1 MSMWRILVAAV
12 ASAQATVAPGH
23 FLFMP
28 TAYSQTSVWGSV
40 SVLVQRGLGADGTA
54 SVAVS
59 SRDGSALQSI
69 HYIPIVNQTL
79 GWSDGDSNP
88 VEVQVRFAATPT
100 NQDVTFF
107 LDLHDA
113 TTSIYMP
120 QATAEITIR
129 ATNVYPGDI
138 TFSANSTSFTIPPTW
153 NPQTPYPLSI
163 PVHRL
168 HGAFGHVQV
177 PYDVVVTATST
188 ATAGEDFNF
197 VKGLPFARF
206 MSWSDSDH
214 GPKYIDLL
222 WLNQAPYRQDLTFTL
237 QLFAPTGQALLGT
250 ISTVDITVQ
259 GNHLGVPAGVL
270 QLNAPCF
277 PSCAADVYSVQ
288 AGSAVRIYVA
298 RQEGTVGAIAVS
310 YLCVSLIPG
319 QPQTGTL
326 TWADG
331 DAAEKS
337 FVLATAATSPTGTP
351 HLVVLQAPT
360 NGATLSTTAATT
372 IVTVL
377 PLEPYAGGVV
387 DFVSITT
394 EERLLRLSPVT
405 SDLLQLLPEVDYW
418 DSRIGLAKPVQV
430 TAPGSFSVLVQRS
443 RGSVG
448 AATVYVQTI
457 DGTAIG
463 GIDFVAQTSALQWQD
478 GDTRPVSVTVTILA
492 PPYTA
497 LNPSRAFSLVLTTPT
512 NTRLGAFAQ
521 LPLVIRGAMQTPRLV
536 SSVLNMS
543 AKTLTLT
550 FSHPIASAAVT
561 LLSILNPQTNT
572 KITLT
577 SDSLVVPVS
586 PTTVVQIQVG
596 ANDFVRLQQAPT
608 VATTAATAA
617 LSFEPGFANYDNL
630 QCKSTRIQ
638 GCWQPLMLPQSPIL
652 VTTFVADVVGPSLSQ
667 FTYDQQYIQLR
678 FSKVMDRSTFQFM
691 HLCDS
696 LVATN
701 CIGLSAPSRLIPR
714 GEATTT
720 TLPFP
725 VDETLWIVWVSPST
739 VAQLNAA
746 GIGLT
751 RGTSFV
757 SLPPGLRDIQGNAFQ
772 GPTVQQ
778 AATADCSACPAG
790 SYGSRTCTD
799 TADRVC
805 SPCTVC
811 GTGFF
816 AATACSATRD
826 TACLRK
832 ISTGGTYYV

>member
-1 MSMWRILVAAV
+1 MGDPLCNCRLETDSYMSMWRILVAAV

-40 SVLVQRGLGADGTA
+40 SVLVQRGLGADGAA
-54 SVAVS
+54 SVVVS

-129 ATNVYPGDI
+129 ATNA
-138 TFSANSTSFTIPPTW
+138 FSANSTSFTIPPTW

-163 PVHRL
+163 PVYRL

-206 MSWSDSDH
+206 VSWSDSDH
-214 GPKYIDLL
+214 DPKYIDLL
-222 WLNQAPYRQDLTFTL
+222 WVNQAPYRQDLTFTL

-310 YLCVSLIPG
+310 YSCGSLIPG

-377 PLEPYAGGVV
+377 PLEPYAGA
-387 DFVSITT
+387 
-394 EERLLRLSPVT
+394 T
-405 SDLLQLLPEVDYW
+405 SK
-418 DSRIGLAKPVQV
+418 G
-430 TAPGSFSVLVQRS
+430 
-443 RGSVG
+443 
-448 AATVYVQTI
+448 
-457 DGTAIG
+457 
-463 GIDFVAQTSALQWQD
+463 
-478 GDTRPVSVTVTILA
+478 
-492 PPYTA
+492 
-497 LNPSRAFSLVLTTPT
+497 
-512 NTRLGAFAQ
+512 
-521 LPLVIRGAMQTPRLV
+521 
-536 SSVLNMS
+536 
-543 AKTLTLT
+543 
-550 FSHPIASAAVT
+550 
-561 LLSILNPQTNT
+561 
-572 KITLT
+572 
-577 SDSLVVPVS
+577 
-586 PTTVVQIQVG
+586 
-596 ANDFVRLQQAPT
+596 
-608 VATTAATAA
+608 
-617 LSFEPGFANYDNL
+617 
-630 QCKSTRIQ
+630 
-638 GCWQPLMLPQSPIL
+638 
-652 VTTFVADVVGPSLSQ
+652 
-667 FTYDQQYIQLR
+667 
-678 FSKVMDRSTFQFM
+678 
-691 HLCDS
+691 
-696 LVATN
+696 
-701 CIGLSAPSRLIPR
+701 
-714 GEATTT
+714 
-720 TLPFP
+720 
-725 VDETLWIVWVSPST
+725 
-739 VAQLNAA
+739 
-746 GIGLT
+746 
-751 RGTSFV
+751 
-757 SLPPGLRDIQGNAFQ
+757 
-772 GPTVQQ
+772 
-778 AATADCSACPAG
+778 
-790 SYGSRTCTD
+790 
-799 TADRVC
+799 
-805 SPCTVC
+805 
-811 GTGFF
+811 
-816 AATACSATRD
+816 
-826 TACLRK
+826 
-832 ISTGGTYYV
+832 